1 MKFGVHKA
9 FFICFEMSTATKSL
23 SAWYT
28 FAGYGVTEKTVHLF
42 MHKVREAMESSGKYL
57 VDSIVNVDEFVLGG
71 VEQEKIGRSYDNKK
85 KKAVTA
91 VQLTKEEKLSAS
103 LSKSTF

>member
-1 MKFGVHKA
+1 
-9 FFICFEMSTATKSL
+9 
-23 SAWYT
+23 
-28 FAGYGVTEKTVHLF
+28 